1 MGFFKYIQIITL
13 AGLPVLCVAQDN
25 GTGRANKPAS
35 AAADCPSWN
44 TRKQN
49 DRGDFLEYLRKAQG
63 KKADAN
69 NPYLAQAKMLSN
81 PEMSANSSGQ
91 RAAAKNDFYTRKRYN
106 LFPDKSVQSESET
119 DKKYTDIPAGG
130 TSYEP
135 TQQNDVPKKETLTG
149 NGTPEPAIIPGQ
161 KITEAINEP
170 VISPAAEQKEQTV
183 KSKENG
189 NSKVESNKTH
199 SHWLKKKVTRL
210 FSKKTN
216 KPAKPNYEKCTTR
229 F

>member
-1 MGFFKYIQIITL
+1 MTLFKYIQIITL

-25 GTGRANKPAS
+25 GTGKTNKPAS
-35 AAADCPSWN
+35 TAADCPSWN

-69 NPYLAQAKMLSN
+69 NPYFAQAKMSSN
-81 PEMSANSSGQ
+81 PETYANSSGQ
-91 RAAAKNDFYTRKRYN
+91 KAAAKNDFYTRKRYN
-106 LFPDKSVQSESET
+106 LFPDKSVQSESEA
-119 DKKYTDIPAGG
+119 DKKHTDIPVGG

-135 TQQNDVPKKETLTG
+135 AQQNDIAKKETLAG
-149 NGTPEPAIIPGQ
+149 ISDPEPAIIPEQ
-161 KITEAINEP
+161 KIIQTTSELAA
-170 VISPAAEQKEQTV
+170 SPAPEQSQQTV

-189 NSKVESNKTH
+189 SAKVESNKTR
-199 SHWLKKKVTRL
+199 SHWLKKRVTRL

-216 KPAKPNYEKCTTR
+216 KPARPNYEKCTTR

>member
-1 MGFFKYIQIITL
+1 MTLFKYIQIITL

-25 GTGRANKPAS
+25 GTGKTNKPAS
-35 AAADCPSWN
+35 TAADCPSWN

-81 PEMSANSSGQ
+81 QEMSANSSGQ

-106 LFPDKSVQSESET
+106 LFPDKSVQSEA
-119 DKKYTDIPAGG
+119 DKKHTDIPVGS

-135 TQQNDVPKKETLTG
+135 AQQNDIAKKETLADISD
-149 NGTPEPAIIPGQ
+149 PEPAIIPEQ
-161 KITEAINEP
+161 KITEAISEP
-170 VISPAAEQKEQTV
+170 VTSPAPEQKEQTV
-183 KSKENG
+183 KDMENG
-189 NSKVESNKTH
+189 NSKVESNKTR
-199 SHWLKKKVTRL
+199 SHWLKKKVSRL

-216 KPAKPNYEKCTTR
+216 KPARPNYEKCTTR